1 MYETHVTFEL
11 PISHCG
17 EAWLPQCQSLAG
29 FEHVAV
35 LCLVHIALHS
45 PLESLVSG
53 LADRLS
59 KIADVPDDG
68 LSRFTCDQDLRKGT
82 FVS

>member
-17 EAWLPQCQSLAG
+17 EAWLSQCQSVAG

-45 PLESLVSG
+45 PFSLESLASG

-59 KIADVPDDG
+59 KIADVPVSPDDG
-68 LSRFTCDQDLRKGT
+68 LSGGSPATRT
-82 FVS
+82 